1 MAKDPENSNIRYT
14 TVLPA
19 TYIREL
25 KELSQEYVIP
35 SVNQGIR
42 DAVEAYL
49 SAQKTLRYEM
59 QMQMAA
65 KDKVFMERLLSA
77 QEDFRAVDEEGMSTW

>member
-19 TYIREL
+19 AYIREL

-65 KDKVFMERLLSA
+65 KDKAFMERLLSA
-77 QEDFRAVDEEGMSTW
+77 QEDFRAVDEEGMLPW